1 MSSVGQIMF
10 SEHTVYIFVH
20 MVSALRQQSQATAW
34 RGTLLVVRGVG
45 CTFPAIDALVL
56 SATEEWLR
64 AVARS
69 GVLRWT
75 QSGKMLPVSAETV
88 GQLMDRRQSLDIS
101 WTCGTSSN
109 SEGFLLGTTRV
120 DDAVMVNARRVCS
133 HVKTHRERNLT
144 KCSLT
149 PHCKNTCTLRPPLSC
164 VFKQDVCSCVV

>member
-1 MSSVGQIMF
+1 MLSKQ
-10 SEHTVYIFVH
+10 TVYVH
-20 MVSALRQQSQATAW
+20 VCIVSALKRQSQASSW
-34 RGTLLVVRGVG
+34 RATLLVVKGVV
-45 CTFPAIDALVL
+45 CTFPAIDAPVL

-88 GQLMDRRQSLDIS
+88 GQLMDRRQSLAIS